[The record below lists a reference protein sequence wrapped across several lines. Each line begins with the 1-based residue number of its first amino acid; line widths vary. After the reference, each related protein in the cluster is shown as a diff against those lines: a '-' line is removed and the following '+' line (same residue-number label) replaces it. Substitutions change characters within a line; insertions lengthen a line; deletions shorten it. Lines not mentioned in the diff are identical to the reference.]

1 MIRIIVE
8 IGRKR
13 CGSLFLHD
21 DNTVEFHA
29 TDHAAFLDALGIAY
43 AALQGREHRMPRVKP
58 GATLAPRTGEK

>member
-1 MIRIIVE
+1 MIRIVVE

-21 DNTVEFHA
+21 DNTVELHA
-29 TDHAAFLDALGIAY
+29 ADHAAFLEALGIAY
-43 AALQGREHRMPRVKP
+43 AALQGREHGMPQVKP